1 MCNADAL
8 KIEHLGFNAGVSN
21 MDGILTTLTSA
32 MCVSPLRSSCRK
44 RYNAESIYHF
54 PGASL
59 NRVSMLQTVN
69 HVSSLR
75 KQSISPSL
83 KDNSLLRKRNCGEIS
98 RGIVKS
104 AASSDEYSE
113 ETATSVKF
121 QRSVTLPGCSSP
133 LSLLGTGFREK
144 KFAIIGVKVYAAG
157 LYVNESILSG
167 LSVWKGRSADEI
179 QRDSSLFSFIFEAQA
194 EKSLQIVLVR
204 DVDGKTFWDAL
215 DEAISPRIKSP
226 SSDDKTALS
235 TFQGIFQNRSLN
247 KGSVILL
254 TWINSS
260 KMLVS
265 VSSGGLPTDVDAAIE
280 SGNVTSAL
288 FDVFFGDSPVSPT
301 LKSSVSNQLAM
312 TLV

>member
-1 MCNADAL
+1 MN
-8 KIEHLGFNAGVSN
+8 
-21 MDGILTTLTSA
+21 GIITAVPTTISL
-32 MCVSPLRSSCRK
+32 LSSCRNQD
-44 RYNAESIYHF
+44 NAESRNHF
-54 PGASL
+54 LKKTSNPISL
-59 NRVSMLQTVN
+59 LQIKN
-69 HVSSLR
+69 H
-75 KQSISPSL
+75 ISPSP
-83 KDNSLLRKRNCGEIS
+83 KHNSLLLKQHCSQIS
-98 RGIVKS
+98 HWIVKS
-104 AASSDEYSE
+104 AASSAGNVEEYTE
-113 ETATSVKF
+113 EPATSVKF
-121 QRSVTLPGCSSP
+121 QRSVTLPGCSNP

-167 LSVWKGRSADEI
+167 LSAWKGKSTDEI
-179 QRDSSLFSFIFEAQA
+179 QRDSSLFSSIFQAQE

-235 TFQGIFQNRSLN
+235 TFREIFQNRPLN

-254 TWINSS
+254 TWISPS

-265 VSSGGLPTDVDAAIE
+265 VSSGGLPTDVNASIE

-301 LKSSVSNQLAM
+301 LKSSVANQLAM
-312 TLV
+312 ILK

>member
-1 MCNADAL
+1 
-8 KIEHLGFNAGVSN
+8 
-21 MDGILTTLTSA
+21 MDGILAAVPSV
-32 MCVSPLRSSCRK
+32 MCGVSLISSCRN
-44 RYNAESIYHF
+44 RVNAESRHHS
-54 PGASL
+54 PGNSPNLVVSL
-59 NRVSMLQTVN
+59 LQTRN
-69 HVSSLR
+69 CVSSL
-75 KQSISPSL
+75 SIHPSQ
-83 KDNSLLRKRNCGEIS
+83 KRNSLGRRRLNCETS

-104 AASSDEYSE
+104 ATSSVGKAEEYVE
-113 ETATSVKF
+113 EAATSVKF

-157 LYVNESILSG
+157 FYANESILSA
-167 LSVWKGRSADEI
+167 WKGGSADEI
-179 QRDSSLFSFIFEAQA
+179 QKDSSLFSSIFLAEA

-215 DEAISPRIKSP
+215 DEAISPRIKSQ
-226 SSDDKTALS
+226 SSDDKAALS
-235 TFQGIFQNRSLN
+235 TFSGIFQNRSLN

-254 TWINSS
+254 TWINPS

-280 SGNVTSAL
+280 SSNVTSAL

-301 LKSSVSNQLAM
+301 LKSSVANQLAIS
-312 TLV
+312 LV

>member
-1 MCNADAL
+1 
-8 KIEHLGFNAGVSN
+8 
-21 MDGILTTLTSA
+21 MDSIIAAVPSA
-32 MCVSPLRSSCRK
+32 MCVSLRT
-44 RYNAESIYHF
+44 NAEPIHHF
-54 PGASL
+54 PGKFSNL
-59 NRVSMLQTVN
+59 VLQTRN
-69 HVSSLR
+69 CVSSLR
-75 KQSISPSL
+75 KASIYPSQ
-83 KDNSLLRKRNCGEIS
+83 KGNSLVRKLHCGEKS

-104 AASSDEYSE
+104 AASSVGNAEDYAE

-157 LYVNESILSG
+157 YYVNESILSG
-167 LSVWKGRSADEI
+167 LSAWKGRSADEI
-179 QRDSSLFSFIFEAQA
+179 QSDSSLFSSIFQAQA

-215 DEAISPRIKSP
+215 DEAISPRIRSP
-226 SSDDKTALS
+226 SSEDTTALS
-235 TFQGIFQNRSLN
+235 TFRGIFQSRSLN

-254 TWINSS
+254 TWINPS

-265 VSSGGLPTDVDAAIE
+265 VSSGGLPTDVDATIE

-301 LKSSVSNQLAM
+301 LKSSVANQLAM
-312 TLV
+312 TLM

>member
-1 MCNADAL
+1 M
-8 KIEHLGFNAGVSN
+8 E
-21 MDGILTTLTSA
+21 GILAAVPTA
-32 MCVSPLRSSCRK
+32 MCVSLRT
-44 RYNAESIYHF
+44 NAEPIHHF
-54 PGASL
+54 PGKFS
-59 NRVSMLQTVN
+59 NRVSVLQTGN
-69 HVSSLR
+69 CVSSLR
-75 KQSISPSL
+75 KRSIHPCQ
-83 KDNSLLRKRNCGEIS
+83 NGNALLRKLHCGEIS

-104 AASSDEYSE
+104 AASSVGNADEYAE

-121 QRSVTLPGCSSP
+121 RRSVTLPGCSSP

-157 LYVNESILSG
+157 YYVNESILRG
-167 LSVWKGRSADEI
+167 LSAWKGRSADEI
-179 QRDSSLFSFIFEAQA
+179 EKDSSLFSSIFQDQA

-226 SSDDKTALS
+226 SSEDTTALS
-235 TFQGIFQNRSLN
+235 TFRGIFQSRPLN

-254 TWINSS
+254 TWINPS

-265 VSSGGLPTDVDAAIE
+265 VSTGGLPTDVDATIE

-301 LKSSVSNQLAM
+301 LKSSVANQLAM

>member
-1 MCNADAL
+1 
-8 KIEHLGFNAGVSN
+8 
-21 MDGILTTLTSA
+21 MDGIIAAVPFA
-32 MCVSPLRSSCRK
+32 MCVSLRSSCRN
-44 RYNAESIYHF
+44 RDNAESIYHF
-54 PGASL
+54 PGKSS
-59 NRVSMLQTVN
+59 NRVSVLQTGN
-69 HVSSLR
+69 NVSSQR
-75 KQSISPSL
+75 C
-83 KDNSLLRKRNCGEIS
+83 NSLLKKRHCSEIS
-98 RGIVKS
+98 RVIVKS
-104 AASSDEYSE
+104 AASSVGNVDEYAE

-157 LYVNESILSG
+157 YYVNESILSG
-167 LSVWKGRSADEI
+167 LSAWKGRSADEI
-179 QRDSSLFSFIFEAQA
+179 QRDSSLFSSIFQAQA

-226 SSDDKTALS
+226 SSDDTTALS
-235 TFQGIFQNRSLN
+235 TFRGIFQNRPLN

-254 TWINSS
+254 TWINTS

-265 VSSGGLPTDVDAAIE
+265 ISSEGLPTDVDATIE

-301 LKSSVSNQLAM
+301 LKSSVANQLAM